1 MKPDW
6 DKLMDAFSNHPS
18 KMAGDV
24 DCTAPGGKDI
34 CEKLDVQSFPTLKVR
49 TGHACAL
56 SRLISPCPMWP
67 LACQRPPPP
76 AAAALLPSFLLFR
89 ASSLA

>member
-6 DKLMDAFSNHPS
+6 DKLMDAFSNHPT

-49 TGHACAL
+49 ARWARAPSRILL
-56 SRLISPCPMWP
+56 S
-67 LACQRPPPP
+67 A
-76 AAAALLPSFLLFR
+76 
-89 ASSLA
+89 

>member
-6 DKLMDAFSNHPS
+6 DKLMDAFSNHPT

-49 TGHACAL
+49 
-56 SRLISPCPMWP
+56 
-67 LACQRPPPP
+67 
-76 AAAALLPSFLLFR
+76 
-89 ASSLA
+89 AS